1 METTEIAN
9 LFFLNTFRLADDR
22 GEEDRNLL
30 DYIEQV
36 HRGPPF
42 RLPFGKKITQK
53 ISSVGQRRV
62 AKPCLRRD
70 QRWLEG
76 KLVTQ

>member
-1 METTEIAN
+1 METTKIAN

-36 HRGPPF
+36 H
-42 RLPFGKKITQK
+42 
-53 ISSVGQRRV
+53 
-62 AKPCLRRD
+62 
-70 QRWLEG
+70 
-76 KLVTQ
+76 